1 MYDLKPE
8 ASQHDAYLALAQ
20 RIQDLITSPKAQI
33 EHQVLLVREPGESP
47 AHWEQIVEQV
57 SEAEGINVTR
67 NFENGSVN
75 VSWYVES
82 ADAY

>member
-1 MYDLKPE
+1 MQTLTPE

-33 EHQVLLVREPGESP
+33 EHQVLLSREPDESP
-47 AHWEQIVEQV
+47 VHWEQIVEQI

-67 NFENGSVN
+67 NFENGTVN

-82 ADAY
+82 ADLY

>member
-1 MYDLKPE
+1 MPSPLSETSP
-8 ASQHDAYLALAQ
+8 HDAYLALAQ

-33 EHQVLLVREPGESP
+33 EHQVLLIREPGESP
-47 AHWEQIVEQV
+47 VHWERIVEQI
-57 SEAEGINVTR
+57 SEAEGINVKR
-67 NFENGSVN
+67 NVENGSVH

>member
-1 MYDLKPE
+1 
-8 ASQHDAYLALAQ
+8 
-20 RIQDLITSPKAQI
+20 AQI

-47 AHWEQIVEQV
+47 VHWEQIVEQI
-57 SEAEGINVTR
+57 SETEGINVTR

>member
-1 MYDLKPE
+1 MQNLRPE
-8 ASQHDAYLALAQ
+8 ASQHNAYLALAQ

-47 AHWEQIVEQV
+47 VHWEQIVEQI

-67 NFENGSVN
+67 NFEHGSVN